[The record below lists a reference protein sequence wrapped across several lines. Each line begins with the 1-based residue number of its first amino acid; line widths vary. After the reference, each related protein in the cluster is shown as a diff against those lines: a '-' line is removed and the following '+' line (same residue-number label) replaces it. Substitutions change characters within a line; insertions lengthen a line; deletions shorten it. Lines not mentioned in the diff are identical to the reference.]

1 MFNTD
6 KRANFMQSYTYTSIR
21 LKFDT
26 SQVFFESSLCIGYCT
41 YIFSFSSDK
50 QHQLRSSLLLHS
62 KYKKVKFSNCLAAE
76 HLVVDHF
83 SFLASIDFLICCV
96 YLLLLCV

>member
-6 KRANFMQSYTYTSIR
+6 KCANFMQSYTYTSIR

-26 SQVFFESSLCIGYCT
+26 IQVFFETSLCIGYCT
-41 YIFSFSSDK
+41 YIFSFSTEK
-50 QHQLRSSLLLHS
+50 RAY
-62 KYKKVKFSNCLAAE
+62 YKFSFYCTLKVKFSNCLAAE

-83 SFLASIDFLICCV
+83 SFLVSIAFLICCV